1 VPTLIALRFGLLL
14 ARVLPLG
21 ACAALAAAAWRL
33 GGLVSPRRAVVAA
46 NLAAIA
52 AAGGRCAGVSAVFA
66 SYGRY
71 WGELLALAARPA
83 RCDRLRIR
91 VEGREHLEAAS
102 RGPVCF
108 LGAHLGNWDLLSRW
122 LARRFPGLC
131 ALAEELEP
139 PALAAL
145 FAGLREAA
153 GQRTIAGPGAG
164 LALYRELR
172 RGRPVGMLI
181 DRALDPA
188 SAAGQGLRA
197 APFFGGPRA
206 FPAAGLELAQ
216 RAGATLLPIFLL
228 REPGGYVI
236 KVSPA
241 LPAGAD
247 PLAGYARALAAA
259 VAAHPEQW
267 CVLYPLHDG
276 ELAARVGESAKGAAA

>member
-1 VPTLIALRFGLLL
+1 MPTLIALRLGFLL
-14 ARVLPLG
+14 ARWLPFG

-33 GGLVSPRRAVVAA
+33 GGLLSPRRGVVAA

-52 AAGGRCAGVSAVFA
+52 SAGGERGRVDAVFA
-66 SYGRY
+66 NYGRY

-83 RCDRLRIR
+83 RFDRLRIR
-91 VEGREHLEAAS
+91 VEGLEHLEAVEC
-102 RGPVCF
+102 GPLCF

-122 LARRFPGLC
+122 LGRRFPELS
-131 ALAEELEP
+131 ALAEALEP
-139 PALAAL
+139 PALARL
-145 FAGLREAA
+145 FARIRAQE

-164 LALYRELR
+164 VALYRELR
-172 RGRPVGMLI
+172 RGRAVGILV

-188 SAAGQGLRA
+188 STAGQGLRA
-197 APFFGGPRA
+197 IPFFDGPRA

-216 RAGATLLPIFLL
+216 RAGAALLPIFLL
-228 REPGGYVI
+228 REPRGYVI

-247 PLAGYARALAAA
+247 PLAGYAQALAAA
-259 VAAHPEQW
+259 VAAYPEQW

-276 ELAARVGESAKGAAA
+276 ELAAPAVAGAKGAAA